1 MRCMAV
7 PDLPHSPALFPTS
20 HWGEVKKVD
29 PIDAHAPQADFANE
43 RYRRPY
49 RPGYFKHVE
58 QLAGC
63 SRRML
68 GTPAFKPKHAW
79 VIITRAHRSALRS
92 YTDHDLYERS
102 SPSACPCVGGFKAG
116 GVHLE
121 LPKRSH

>member
-49 RPGYFKHVE
+49 RPGYFKHIE
-58 QLAGC
+58 QLAVVRGAC
-63 SRRML
+63 SGLPPLNPSTL
-68 GTPAFKPKHAW
+68 G
-79 VIITRAHRSALRS
+79 L
-92 YTDHDLYERS
+92 
-102 SPSACPCVGGFKAG
+102 
-116 GVHLE
+116 
-121 LPKRSH
+121 